1 MNKNQEILS
10 LAVLA
15 GEILIKNGG
24 EIFRVEDTMMRII
37 ESYGITDY
45 NVYVLSN
52 GIFATIDEQGSHP
65 YSLVRHVAFSNV
77 NLERIAAVNQLSREI
92 CEFHYPPGEA
102 IKKMKSCS
110 TLLSE
115 KQLLRHLASGFGCA
129 AFTLLFGGKY
139 LDCFFSL
146 FIGIALQSFLYH
158 ARIRQSSRFFYT
170 IAASALVTALSILP
184 YALHAPV
191 MVDKMVIG
199 CSGTAFNQCYS
210 GFL

>member
-1 MNKNQEILS
+1 MKKNQEILS

-115 KQLLRHLASGFGCA
+115 KQLLLTPGFRIWLCRIYPA
-129 AFTLLFGGKY
+129 FWWKIFRLLFFSFYWNCPAVLFVPCQNTAVLPLFLYDCRKCSRNSTQHFTLCPACTCHG
-139 LDCFFSL
+139 
-146 FIGIALQSFLYH
+146 
-158 ARIRQSSRFFYT
+158 R
-170 IAASALVTALSILP
+170 
-184 YALHAPV
+184 
-191 MVDKMVIG
+191 
-199 CSGTAFNQCYS
+199 
-210 GFL
+210 

>member
-102 IKKMKSCS
+102 IQKMKNCS
-110 TLLSE
+110 S
-115 KQLLRHLASGFGCA
+115 
-129 AFTLLFGGKY
+129 
-139 LDCFFSL
+139 
-146 FIGIALQSFLYH
+146 SFCH
-158 ARIRQSSRFFYT
+158 
-170 IAASALVTALSILP
+170 
-184 YALHAPV
+184 
-191 MVDKMVIG
+191 
-199 CSGTAFNQCYS
+199 
-210 GFL
+210 

>member
-1 MNKNQEILS
+1 MKKNQEILS

-77 NLERIAAVNQLSREI
+77 NLERIAAVNQLSAKSVSSTILRE
-92 CEFHYPPGEA
+92 
-102 IKKMKSCS
+102 K
-110 TLLSE
+110 LSKNE
-115 KQLLRHLASGFGCA
+115 K
-129 AFTLLFGGKY
+129 
-139 LDCFFSL
+139 
-146 FIGIALQSFLYH
+146 LQHPS
-158 ARIRQSSRFFYT
+158 Q
-170 IAASALVTALSILP
+170 
-184 YALHAPV
+184 
-191 MVDKMVIG
+191 
-199 CSGTAFNQCYS
+199 
-210 GFL
+210 